1 MAKFITIQTEEG
13 IKYIN
18 IEQIASVEDIN
29 KTTIITL
36 SVKKNKDENIR
47 FKALTNYL
55 FVVDMINNAQLL
67 TTPSQ

>member
-1 MAKFITIQTEEG
+1 MAKFITLQTEEG

>member
-1 MAKFITIQTEEG
+1 MIKFITLQTEEG

-29 KTTIITL
+29 KTVIVTL

-47 FKALTNYL
+47 FKALANYL
-55 FVVDMINNAQLL
+55 FIVDMINNAQLL